1 MEIRGYKR
9 IKKKDIKRWFK
20 GSNLIVYILIL
31 LLLLLILLFAF
42 KTIVSMHN
50 DNVSSDSDESAD
62 TTEEDTGSTTE
73 ESAYIA
79 KNQSY
84 KIRINVSRNI
94 AIIYSI
100 GSNNGFDNVVKAFY
114 VSVNSNINT
123 GDTFISEKAEWR
135 KLDITGYGH
144 YSTRLNNSEYI
155 CSSAYF
161 TKTVGNM
168 NIDEYNKMGTNAS
181 SGSIYMTPADAKWIY
196 NNCGVNT
203 QVQIEN
209 DFDIPSSV
217 NITEFKKYNY
227 VDKLEE

>member
-1 MEIRGYKR
+1 M
-9 IKKKDIKRWFK
+9 
-20 GSNLIVYILIL
+20 
-31 LLLLLILLFAF
+31 
-42 KTIVSMHN
+42 
-50 DNVSSDSDESAD
+50 
-62 TTEEDTGSTTE
+62 
-73 ESAYIA
+73 
-79 KNQSY
+79 
-84 KIRINVSRNI
+84 
-94 AIIYSI
+94 
-100 GSNNGFDNVVKAFY
+100 KAFY

-168 NIDEYNKMGTNAS
+168 NIDEYNKMGTSAS

>member
-9 IKKKDIKRWFK
+9 IKKKDI
-20 GSNLIVYILIL
+20 N
-31 LLLLLILLFAF
+31 
-42 KTIVSMHN
+42 
-50 DNVSSDSDESAD
+50 ESAD

-100 GSNNGFDNVVKAFY
+100 NSNNGFDNVVKAFY

-168 NIDEYNKMGTNAS
+168 NIDEYNKMGTSAS